1 MAELGWYSRLALWA
15 CVIVLVVQSVTG
27 HSTGVVTAIAVVLLT
42 LALPIFLYTLF
53 RDSGTTASTGGDSRV
68 GDAGETGVSAEPV
81 RDMENVPGA

>member
-15 CVIVLVVQSVTG
+15 GVIVLVVQSVTG

-53 RDSGTTASTGGDSRV
+53 RDEDTAASTDGDSATGV
-68 GDAGETGVSAEPV
+68 AGETDVPAEPV
-81 RDMENVPGA
+81 REMENVPGA